1 VTEPLPSWVAAGEEI
16 VIAKAGKPMARLVP
30 LGVMPKRGRLVYSKG
45 NSMSPM
51 ISTDRS
57 PRCARFVRRALNG
70 FLLDTHVLLWAL
82 DKPDRL
88 PEEVL
93 HYLETPDNEVYF
105 SAVSIL
111 EIAIKTSLGRVN
123 FSYSPEQ
130 IMQVA
135 QETGNCLL
143 LPNMPPKLPNCLH
156 IITIPSI
163 DC

>member
-1 VTEPLPSWVAAGEEI
+1 MV
-16 VIAKAGKPMARLVP
+16 
-30 LGVMPKRGRLVYSKG
+30 
-45 NSMSPM
+45 
-51 ISTDRS
+51 
-57 PRCARFVRRALNG
+57 
-70 FLLDTHVLLWAL
+70 DTHVLLWAL

-163 DC
+163 DS

>member
-1 VTEPLPSWVAAGEEI
+1 MV
-16 VIAKAGKPMARLVP
+16 
-30 LGVMPKRGRLVYSKG
+30 
-45 NSMSPM
+45 
-51 ISTDRS
+51 
-57 PRCARFVRRALNG
+57 

-135 QETGNCLL
+135 QEASQ
-143 LPNMPPKLPNCLH
+143 
-156 IITIPSI
+156 PSVAHVQQ
-163 DC
+163 DS

>member
-1 VTEPLPSWVAAGEEI
+1 MV
-16 VIAKAGKPMARLVP
+16 
-30 LGVMPKRGRLVYSKG
+30 
-45 NSMSPM
+45 
-51 ISTDRS
+51 
-57 PRCARFVRRALNG
+57 

-93 HYLETPDNEVYF
+93 NYLETPDNEVYF
-105 SAVSIL
+105 SPVSIL

-143 LPNMPPKLPNCLH
+143 LPSMPPKLPNCLH
-156 IITIPSI
+156 IIDPFDRLLIAQTLLMPTRLLTADSALTPYSELVWLI
-163 DC
+163 